1 MKMLQPKDTLK
12 QMIEFNKSAYE
23 NASKHLNMLHEQ
35 MEKMFNQ
42 YMDQAVGIPEE
53 GRKAAKEWARMSKKG
68 FDDFKKLME
77 DNYKKVEAFFQ
88 ENEPKEPK

>member
-1 MKMLQPKDTLK
+1 MLQPKDMFK

-23 NASKHLNMLHEQ
+23 NASKNLNMLHEQ

-42 YMDQAVGIPEE
+42 YIDQAAGIPEE
-53 GRKAAKEWARMSKKG
+53 GKKAAREWAKMSQKG

>member
-1 MKMLQPKDTLK
+1 MYQPKDMFK
-12 QMIEFNKSAYE
+12 QMIEVNKSAYE
-23 NASKHLNMLHEQ
+23 NASRHLNMLHEQ

-42 YMDQAVGIPEE
+42 YIDQAVGIPEE
-53 GRKAAKEWARMSKKG
+53 GRKAAKEWVKVSKKG

-77 DNYKKVEAFFQ
+77 DNYKNVEAFFQ